1 MGGVMAQGSHD
12 NPLSAAVDK
21 VKNLISGD
29 DGEDTRS
36 APAVEPSPSEAP
48 ASAAYQDLTVDELR
62 DLAGERHITG
72 RWEMSRDE
80 LIVTLAGDWES
91 YDQLTVE
98 ELRDLA
104 RKRGIEGRS
113 DMDKEE
119 LIEVLSLE
127 ARSG

>member
-1 MGGVMAQGSHD
+1 M
-12 NPLSAAVDK
+12 
-21 VKNLISGD
+21 
-29 DGEDTRS
+29 T
-36 APAVEPSPSEAP
+36 
-48 ASAAYQDLTVDELR
+48 
-62 DLAGERHITG
+62 
-72 RWEMSRDE
+72 RDE

-91 YDQLTVE
+91 YNQLTAE

-104 RKRGIEGRS
+104 RKRDIEGRS